1 MKILQ
6 SLRTNTSRK
15 AAESVETT
23 TGGNAAKKK
32 SVHLLVYT
40 TMATSKKIMFATT
53 KFHAKI

>member
-23 TGGNAAKKK
+23 TSGSAAKKK

-40 TMATSKKIMFATT
+40 TMATSKIMFATT